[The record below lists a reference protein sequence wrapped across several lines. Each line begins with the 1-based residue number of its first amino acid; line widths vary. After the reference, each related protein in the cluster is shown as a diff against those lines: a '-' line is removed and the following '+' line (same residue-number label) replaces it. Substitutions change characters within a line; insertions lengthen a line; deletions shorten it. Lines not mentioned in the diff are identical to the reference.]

1 MFTLVHSVSEL
12 VESYLRHLQKLF
24 FQNKDADFSSENY
37 RKIAVEYTP
46 RFEGISASEL
56 ASMGREH
63 CSFVTKKLR
72 EALENR
78 HLMNRSTTMVQLYCR
93 MDQPETM
100 QEVFANLF
108 ADIVILLGS
117 INHCVV
123 VKKKERTELTV
134 TASREFV
141 NALRL

>member
-1 MFTLVHSVSEL
+1 MLTILHSVSEL
-12 VESYLRHLQKLF
+12 IESYLRHLQQLF
-24 FQNKDADFSSENY
+24 FQNKNVDFSNEHCS
-37 RKIAVEYTP
+37 KIAAEYTP
-46 RFEGISASEL
+46 HFEGISAAEL
-56 ASMGREH
+56 ARIGREH

-72 EALENR
+72 EVLENR
-78 HLMNRSTTMVQLYCR
+78 HLMNRSTAMVQLYSR
-93 MDQPETM
+93 TDPPETM

-141 NALRL
+141 NALHL